1 MHCFL
6 NGLRNF
12 NYFFFDKIEP
22 SSYKKPSCMI
32 RNHFPHNVATTSSFP
47 QVFQKLRNRIAACF
61 IALAVSLPYGA
72 SAQNDPA
79 EMIRKDFP
87 GLWSSFGLAAMEQK
101 ADYII
106 AVDVS
111 GSMKRFREVV
121 VPNVAAFLES
131 LPDGDYVSIV
141 AFGTGVRLVGVPA
154 QVNAASRP
162 LIRGS
167 LDSIGFADQNTDLAA
182 MARQV
187 LDELNRPAGN
197 SLKFV
202 FAFTDFDHDPPAA
215 TKGKEEWDR
224 LKDRFRAENSKNKVE
239 FYAMKLALTEKSGR
253 DLQKIEGIFP
263 GLQIIPVNP
272 ATLGGWFQR
281 RKAEILRDRLKYVV
295 EKSINGPAPSLAL
308 SASGQDLSASLS
320 QGTGNLLKGLR
331 IDSVRDG
338 GNLPMAMQQLPMS
351 IKTGDTAALARY
363 AGGACFEKEMSLGQ
377 FELVTSW
384 ETSAEL
390 SEIQR
395 LGITLPEAPSRQEVS
410 GTWSPPG
417 RLEFRMSGN
426 ILEGRFEAPG
436 YEAKISGVR
445 LPDVGEYISL
455 SPEPWFVSREW
466 QKFGEVP
473 VSGILGREFPAGQLE
488 GTISFVTN
496 REQNAEA
503 SAQSLSVEGDV
514 VLGRF
519 ALWQVASAA
528 GLLGLV
534 LLYIL
539 FTYRPGKKFG
549 GVIRVGENGRPVRL
563 EYSHIKLAQ
572 GVGGPFQNICADPGF
587 PSNFTVHFK
596 VKGDLFHPIRGRRV
610 VYLTQG
616 NASVRHR
623 GPGGREI
630 NTNLRMAGAPFS
642 PTRNLTSWTLSS
654 GQTSLRWST
663 N

>member
-1 MHCFL
+1 MSNHTSRHTPKTVSGVPQLFRKILKQIGACKRLTTCF
-6 NGLRNF
+6 
-12 NYFFFDKIEP
+12 
-22 SSYKKPSCMI
+22 
-32 RNHFPHNVATTSSFP
+32 V
-47 QVFQKLRNRIAACF
+47 
-61 IALAVSLPYGA
+61 ALAVGGTQLA
-72 SAQNDPA
+72 SAQTDPA

-87 GLWSSFGLAAMEQK
+87 DLWSYYGQAAMEQK

-121 VPNVAAFLES
+121 LPNVAAFLES
-131 LPDGDYVSIV
+131 LPNGDYVSII

-167 LDSIGFADQNTDLAA
+167 LDSIGFTDQNTDLAA

-295 EKSINGPAPSLAL
+295 EKSINGPAPSLAF
-308 SASGQDLSASLS
+308 SASGQNLSASLS
-320 QGTGNLLKGLR
+320 QGTGALLKGLR
-331 IDSVRDG
+331 IDSVRG
-338 GNLPMAMQQLPMS
+338 GGSLPMAMSPLPMS
-351 IKTGDTAALARY
+351 IKTGEKATISRY

-377 FELVTSW
+377 FELVTYW

-390 SEIQR
+390 PEIQR
-395 LGITLPEAPSRQEVS
+395 LGISLPEAPIRVEAS
-410 GTWSPPG
+410 GQWSPPG
-417 RLEFRMSGN
+417 RLEFRVVGN
-426 ILEGRFEAPG
+426 NLEGRFEAAG
-436 YEAKISGVR
+436 YEAKITEAR
-445 LPDVGEYISL
+445 LPDVGALISL
-455 SPEPWFVSREW
+455 FPRPWFVNRDW
-466 QKFGEVP
+466 QKFGEIP
-473 VSGILGREFPAGQLE
+473 VSGILGREFPTGKLE

-496 REQNAEA
+496 REQNVEA
-503 SAQSLSVEGDV
+503 SAQSLTVEGDV

-534 LLYIL
+534 FLYIL

-549 GVIRVGENGRPVRL
+549 GKITRENEGGMPISVRL
-563 EYSHIKLAQ
+563 DRSHIKLEQ
-572 GVGGPFQNICADPGF
+572 GEQVPFKNICAGF
-587 PSNFTVHFK
+587 PANFTVHFK

-616 NASVRHR
+616 TAIVRHR
-623 GPGGREI
+623 GPGGKEI
-630 NTNLRMAGAPFS
+630 STNLRMAGAPFS
-642 PTRNLTSWTLSS
+642 PARNLTSWTLSS
-654 GQTSLRWST
+654 GQTNLRWSK